1 MSKKDIDLN
10 KENEEEKEV
19 SQEETPAEEI
29 SETSEASPTLEKA
42 AANDKK
48 EKPVKEKSASGRGK
62 RLKHGALSVVFTVI
76 FVTAIVLINIIFN
89 MVLDR
94 FDIAA
99 DLSDNS
105 MYSIDTTTSD
115 YVAGIQDNVTII
127 VTAEE
132 TTFENAGAYYKQV
145 SEIVKTF
152 AASNP
157 KMSAQYLDLDS
168 NPAFYSKYGATL
180 TTGSIIVES
189 EKTGRNVIITP
200 SDYLSP
206 KYSFNGNEITAD
218 EYSMYY
224 QLGYGSTGMLTIEYY
239 AAAERC
245 LLSGIMSVTDESPV
259 RVAVLTEDYG
269 ASSPSALISM
279 LEANTYIIE
288 EMKIT
293 SVETIDADF
302 DLVILYAPIYDLSN
316 DDLNKIDM
324 WLDNG
329 GRYDKN
335 FIYFAAVDVA
345 ELPGLNA
352 YLKEWGLSLGTGYV
366 FQTNDYA
373 FNGASTYQ
381 TLSLAEGTYSEG
393 VDVTTKRTYGERLKP
408 VELLFDDYSI
418 YSTEAIVSSYSGSVI
433 APFDGLDGF
442 DPASAE
448 QSGSFPVVA
457 SSTKTYYEGV
467 EPHQSRVYVAS
478 SQYLVDRNFMESTYI
493 NNSDI
498 FLNIFNYASGKD
510 NVEIS
515 VSPKSFSVQT
525 FEITASQMQAIT
537 VVFAIIVPL
546 AVVAAGM
553 VVIIRRKRR

>member
-29 SETSEASPTLEKA
+29 SETLEASPTLEEA

-329 GRYDKN
+329 GRYVEHHRYP
-335 FIYFAAVDVA
+335 I
-345 ELPGLNA
+345 LN
-352 YLKEWGLSLGTGYV
+352 SLH
-366 FQTNDYA
+366 NHDY
-373 FNGASTYQ
+373 Q
-381 TLSLAEGTYSEG
+381 
-393 VDVTTKRTYGERLKP
+393 V
-408 VELLFDDYSI
+408 
-418 YSTEAIVSSYSGSVI
+418 
-433 APFDGLDGF
+433 
-442 DPASAE
+442 
-448 QSGSFPVVA
+448 
-457 SSTKTYYEGV
+457 
-467 EPHQSRVYVAS
+467 
-478 SQYLVDRNFMESTYI
+478 
-493 NNSDI
+493 
-498 FLNIFNYASGKD
+498 
-510 NVEIS
+510 
-515 VSPKSFSVQT
+515 
-525 FEITASQMQAIT
+525 
-537 VVFAIIVPL
+537 
-546 AVVAAGM
+546 
-553 VVIIRRKRR
+553 